1 MFIEYNGVIIAI
13 VFRPTLISSYSRYAG
28 KTTLAKMMALFFLM
42 GMIPKE
48 THYVPVQSLPFSVYP
63 W

>member
-13 VFRPTLISSYSRYAG
+13 VFKPTLISFYTRYGG
-28 KTTLAKMMALFFLM
+28 KTTLAKMIVLFFLM

-48 THYVPVQSLPFSVYP
+48 TH
-63 W
+63 